1 MESIISLFDAEIVD
15 CLVSK
20 GSWQA
25 SPCVE
30 LSHWRSLTP
39 FRSMPD
45 ADALMSMANM
55 ARLSSDY
62 LFARLKEHSF
72 ADERSKDAGLT
83 IAGFYYLTIDRR
95 DGSVDGRYYDP
106 ASSAYQRV
114 QLRQSSVRRSFAAVQ
129 PL

>member
-1 MESIISLFDAEIVD
+1 
-15 CLVSK
+15 
-20 GSWQA
+20 
-25 SPCVE
+25 
-30 LSHWRSLTP
+30 
-39 FRSMPD
+39 MPD
-45 ADALMSMANM
+45 ADALMAMANM

-62 LFARLKEHSF
+62 IFARLKEHSF

-114 QLRQSSVRRSFAAVQ
+114 QLRQASVRRSFAAVQ